1 MSNYIKHKLENLIV
15 VNKIIT
21 LYYFEFDKDFVFNE
35 ESHDFWEV
43 VVALKEDIICTSDDE
58 RTILKEGE
66 ILFHKP
72 NERHSL
78 MSNKIKAPNVIIFS
92 FDCHSQAMKF
102 FKRKKFKLTKNQLF
116 YLNSIMEIGKNTFN
130 LHSDPTY
137 KELTLVNSPTL
148 GGQQLIKNYI
158 ELLLVDIMRNESI
171 TTAGKDIFLK
181 EEELDSKLIKDIL
194 SALKDNL
201 YSKIT
206 LKDLSKITS
215 YSPTYMLKKFKAT
228 MKCGIIDYYIKL
240 KIEKAKELLREN
252 ELSVKEISE
261 KLSFDTPNYFTKT
274 FKRVTT
280 LTPLE
285 YKKKYYNI
293 IKD

>member
-1 MSNYIKHKLENLIV
+1 MSDYIKHKLENLIV

-21 LYYFEFDKDFVFNE
+21 LYSFEFDKDFVFNE

-58 RTILKEGE
+58 RTVLKEGE

-78 MSNKIKAPNVIIFS
+78 MSNKIKGPSVIIFS

-102 FKRKKFKLTKNQLF
+102 FNKKKFKLTKNQLF

-137 KELTLVNSPTL
+137 IELTLVNSPTL

-158 ELLLVDIMRNESI
+158 ELLLIDIMRNESE
-171 TTAGKDIFLK
+171 TKAGKNIFLK
-181 EEELDSKLIKDIL
+181 EEELDNKLIKDIL
-194 SALKDNL
+194 TALKDNV

-206 LKDLSKITS
+206 LKDLSKKTS
-215 YSPTYMLKKFKAT
+215 YSTTYMLKKFKST
-228 MKCGIIDYYIKL
+228 MKCGIIDYYINL

-285 YKKKYYNI
+285 YKKSTL
-293 IKD
+293 

>member
-21 LYYFEFDKDFVFNE
+21 LYYFEFDKDFVFDE
-35 ESHDFWEV
+35 ESHDFWEI
-43 VVALKEDIICTSDDE
+43 VVALKEDILCTSDDKKS
-58 RTILKEGE
+58 ILKEGQM
-66 ILFHKP
+66 LFHKP

-78 MSNKIKAPNVIIFS
+78 KSNKIKAPTVIIIS

-102 FKRKKFKLTKNQLF
+102 FKNKTVTLTKSQLGF
-116 YLNSIMEIGKNTFN
+116 LNSLIEIGRKTFN

-137 KELTLVNSPTL
+137 KELKLIDSPAI

-158 ELLLVDIMRNESI
+158 ELLLIDIMRKESE
-171 TTAGKDIFLK
+171 TNSGREIFIK
-181 EEELDSKLIKDIL
+181 EEELENKLIKDIV
-194 SALKDNL
+194 SVLKANL
-201 YSKIT
+201 YSKIS
-206 LKDLSKITS
+206 LNDVCKSTS
-215 YSPTYMLKKFKAT
+215 YSRTYMLKKFKAT
-228 MKCGIIDYYIKL
+228 MKCGIIDYYINL
-240 KIEKAKELLREN
+240 KIEKAKELLRAG

-274 FKRVTT
+274 FKRVTS

-285 YKKKYYNI
+285 YKRSI
-293 IKD
+293 S

>member
-21 LYYFEFDKDFVFNE
+21 LYYFKFDKDFVFNE

-43 VVALKEDIICTSDDE
+43 VVALKEDIVCTSDDE

-78 MSNKIKAPNVIIFS
+78 MSNKIKAPKVIIFS

-102 FKRKKFKLTKNQLF
+102 FNRKKFKLTKNQLF

-158 ELLLVDIMRNESI
+158 ELL
-171 TTAGKDIFLK
+171 F
-181 EEELDSKLIKDIL
+181 
-194 SALKDNL
+194 
-201 YSKIT
+201 
-206 LKDLSKITS
+206 
-215 YSPTYMLKKFKAT
+215 YMA
-228 MKCGIIDYYIKL
+228 
-240 KIEKAKELLREN
+240 EN
-252 ELSVKEISE
+252 GRGCI
-261 KLSFDTPNYFTKT
+261 
-274 FKRVTT
+274 
-280 LTPLE
+280 
-285 YKKKYYNI
+285 
-293 IKD
+293 